1 MHGFWRAALYLAALG
16 ILAHPVGQALPR
28 SCFDPQRFP
37 YRCGPWE
44 KNGRIYERLGVRRWK
59 NKVPDMSRLLPD
71 MVKKRLGQANTL
83 RLIQET
89 CAAECIHWW
98 LLLLSVGI
106 LPLWRSPWCWV
117 LWLLYNLLGNLPYI
131 IIQRYNRPRLL
142 RLAEKEKRRS

>member
-37 YRCGPWE
+37 YRTRPWE
-44 KNGRIYERLGVRRWK
+44 KNGRIYERLHIRRWK
-59 NKVPDMSRLLPD
+59 NKLPDMSRLLPD
-71 MVKKRLGQANTL
+71 MVKKRLGGADTQ

-89 CAAECIHWW
+89 CAAECVHWW
-98 LLLLSVGI
+98 LLLLSAGI
-106 LPLWRSPWCWV
+106 LFLWRSPWCRA

>member
-16 ILAHPVGQALPR
+16 VLAHPVGQALPR

-37 YRCGPWE
+37 YRCRPWE

-59 NKVPDMSRLLPD
+59 NKVPDMSHLLPD

-89 CAAECIHWW
+89 CAAECVHWR

>member
-16 ILAHPVGQALPR
+16 ILAHPLGQALPR
-28 SCFDPQRFP
+28 SRFDPQRFP
-37 YRCGPWE
+37 WRCRPWE
-44 KNGRIYERLGVRRWK
+44 KNGRIYERLGIRRWK
-59 NKVPDMSRLLPD
+59 NKLPDMSRLLPD
-71 MVKKRLGQANTL
+71 MVKKRLGQADTL

-89 CAAECIHWW
+89 CTAECVHWW
-98 LLLLSVGI
+98 LLLLSAGI
-106 LPLWRSPWCWV
+106 LLLWRSPWCWA

>member
-16 ILAHPVGQALPR
+16 ILAHPLGQALPR
-28 SCFDPQRFP
+28 SHFDPQRFP
-37 YRCGPWE
+37 WRCRPWE
-44 KNGRIYERLGVRRWK
+44 KNGRIYERLGIRRWK
-59 NKVPDMSRLLPD
+59 NKLPDMSRLLPD
-71 MVKKRLGQANTL
+71 MVKKRLGQADTL

-89 CAAECIHWW
+89 CTAECVHWW
-98 LLLLSVGI
+98 LLLLSAGI
-106 LPLWRSPWCWV
+106 LLLWRSPWCWA